1 MKKAIITISILLA
14 IHIFSTDLH
23 QKLISY
29 SHGYNLL
36 QTLTSEKSF
45 YPPVL
50 LNVEL
55 CG

>member
-1 MKKAIITISILLA
+1 MKKVIITISILLA
-14 IHIFSTDLH
+14 MHIFSIDLH
-23 QKLISY
+23 QRLISY
-29 SHGYNLL
+29 SNGYNLL
-36 QTLTSEKSF
+36 KILTSEQSF